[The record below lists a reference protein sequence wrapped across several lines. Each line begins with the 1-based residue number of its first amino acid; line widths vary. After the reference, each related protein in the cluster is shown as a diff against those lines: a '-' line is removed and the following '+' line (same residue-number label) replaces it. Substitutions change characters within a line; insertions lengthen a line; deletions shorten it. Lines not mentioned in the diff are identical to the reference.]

1 VFLLKC
7 KACAAKDSELGRAHE
22 RELELIAMVKELQY
36 AIHPAR
42 MTRPDASMR
51 PSQVDAATG
60 ITPELTVSGAP
71 SFPRGTQSRVIPP
84 FVSGLQYGG
93 HVRRGLVD
101 DMRIRTAI
109 ERGDLSE

>member
-1 VFLLKC
+1 MRFFYC
-7 KACAAKDSELGRAHE
+7 KSCAAKDDELQRAHE
-22 RELELIAMVKELQY
+22 RELELLGMIRELQY

-42 MTRPDASMR
+42 IQKPASIHSTQSNTAQEVEGNSSE
-51 PSQVDAATG
+51 PHAAD
-60 ITPELTVSGAP
+60 V
-71 SFPRGTQSRVIPP
+71 PRGTQSRVIPP

-109 ERGDLSE
+109 ERGNLSE